1 MKTFKERLMDCPIE
15 TLEVTIRNQ
24 EEHLKMIQRDLDTM
38 REVLEERKTQLQ
50 QQVSRIV
57 T

>member
-50 QQVSRIV
+50 QQVSRRV